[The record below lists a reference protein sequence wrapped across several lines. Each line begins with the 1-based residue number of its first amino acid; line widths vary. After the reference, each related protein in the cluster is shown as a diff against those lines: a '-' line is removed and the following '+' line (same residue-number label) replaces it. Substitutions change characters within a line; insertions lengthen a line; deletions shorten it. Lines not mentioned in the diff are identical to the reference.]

1 MRINSS
7 VGILSMEKIML
18 VKLRFLPVMLV
29 VLVLSAFLIFST
41 AHGRSPRSKQYFKW
55 VQPHVDSNGRYVP
68 GHWNYIGPPKP
79 GIEWVPG
86 HFDRKGEWVVGRW
99 VPVGKKKENQE
110 IDIEED
116 FGE

>member
-1 MRINSS
+1 
-7 VGILSMEKIML
+7 MEITML
-18 VKLRFLPVMLV
+18 ARLRFI
-29 VLVLSAFLIFST
+29 LVLSVVLGLCVCFFIPNGYGKS
-41 AHGRSPRSKQYFKW
+41 RKSRQYFKW
-55 VQPHVDSNGRYVP
+55 VQPHVDSSGRYIP

-99 VPVGKKKENQE
+99 KPVGQKEDKQVVE
-110 IDIEED
+110 IEED